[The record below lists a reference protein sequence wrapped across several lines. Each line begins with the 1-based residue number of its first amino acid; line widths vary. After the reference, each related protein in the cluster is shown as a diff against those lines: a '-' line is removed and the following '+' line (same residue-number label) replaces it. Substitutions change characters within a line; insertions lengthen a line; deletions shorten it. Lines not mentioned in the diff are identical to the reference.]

1 VTNEPGE
8 SGAAATRDWAILSC
22 FMVATTLES
31 IFY

>member
-1 VTNEPGE
+1 
-8 SGAAATRDWAILSC
+8 ATRDWAILSC